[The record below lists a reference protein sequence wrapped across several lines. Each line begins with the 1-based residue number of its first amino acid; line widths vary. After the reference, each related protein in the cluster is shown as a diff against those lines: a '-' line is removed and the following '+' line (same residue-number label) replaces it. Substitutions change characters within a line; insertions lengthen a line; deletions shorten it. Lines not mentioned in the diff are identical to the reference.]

1 VDIAGAKKAAQ
12 SEDPNIAVSNYMD
25 LHFDV

>member
-1 VDIAGAKKAAQ
+1 VDISGAKEAAE

-25 LHFDV
+25 LHFDM